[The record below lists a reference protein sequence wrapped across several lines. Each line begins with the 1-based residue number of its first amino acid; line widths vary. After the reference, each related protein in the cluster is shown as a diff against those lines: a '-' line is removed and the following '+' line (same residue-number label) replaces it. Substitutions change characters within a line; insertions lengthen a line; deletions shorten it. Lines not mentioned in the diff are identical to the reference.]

1 LGDFNGQS
9 KQFGVKGNDPDPAL
23 VSIQNGLIKYEL
35 VSYDYFIGSK
45 YWDRHTPEKNIISK
59 NSQTVEGVI
68 LMRVL
73 ENSTLK
79 VEIFPDKN
87 ASQVEGFT
95 EAAETYDR

>member
-1 LGDFNGQS
+1 
-9 KQFGVKGNDPDPAL
+9 
-23 VSIQNGLIKYEL
+23 
-35 VSYDYFIGSK
+35 
-45 YWDRHTPEKNIISK
+45 
-59 NSQTVEGVI
+59 
-68 LMRVL
+68 MRVL